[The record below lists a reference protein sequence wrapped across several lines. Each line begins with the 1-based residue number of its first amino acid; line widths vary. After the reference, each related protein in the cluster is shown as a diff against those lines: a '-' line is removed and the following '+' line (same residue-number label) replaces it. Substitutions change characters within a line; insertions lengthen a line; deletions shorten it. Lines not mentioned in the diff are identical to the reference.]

1 MQDEH
6 LTADECDELS
16 RALREDSAALPS
28 GLEKDNLLKL
38 AESYGTL
45 AQLKRWVYCGRRTD
59 FLQSATTP
67 LSSDIAQ
74 ALVMISMV
82 SI

>member
-16 RALREDSAALPS
+16 RALREDSAAVPS
-28 GLEKDNLLKL
+28 GLEKDTLLKL

-45 AQLKRWVYCGRRTD
+45 AQLKRWVLGKA
-59 FLQSATTP
+59 S
-67 LSSDIAQ
+67 
-74 ALVMISMV
+74 
-82 SI
+82 